1 MLPLYL
7 FTPVTLLF
15 FHSPPRSPLWLS
27 LTHSQCDG
35 AAAERE
41 RSGWPSETNYGGAA
55 ATQKLSDGWGSCIY
69 SWGNWQHSDT
79 HTHYTRTRN
88 TRQYKEIDTFECSLS
103 LCRHTLC
110 LRSGVDFTR
119 TEKHT
124 PRPHRQPT
132 KRCTLPGRSHVSV
145 AVEMTHPVYDSKTFV
160 MGRQIRLKDGQR
172 VMFVFC
178 PV

>member
-1 MLPLYL
+1 M
-7 FTPVTLLF
+7 
-15 FHSPPRSPLWLS
+15 
-27 LTHSQCDG
+27 
-35 AAAERE
+35 
-41 RSGWPSETNYGGAA
+41 
-55 ATQKLSDGWGSCIY
+55 
-69 SWGNWQHSDT
+69 
-79 HTHYTRTRN
+79 
-88 TRQYKEIDTFECSLS
+88 
-103 LCRHTLC
+103 C

-119 TEKHT
+119 TEKRT

-132 KRCTLPGRSHVSV
+132 IRCTLPGRSHVSV